1 MADTLKEILMARST
15 VAQARNERDGIPAKS
30 NLVVLQMTPEHLIAR
45 VRAGFE
51 YQEFELLRKRLELS
65 LRDLARLT
73 QIPERTLMR
82 RKQAGRLDPSE
93 SEKLLRLERLLAL
106 AEEMFRDVDKA
117 LRWLKTPKSAL
128 DGNTPLEYAATEVGA
143 REVENLI
150 GRIRHGVFS

>member
-1 MADTLKEILMARST
+1 MTRST
-15 VAQARNERDGIPAKS
+15 VARIRNEHDGAPVQAD
-30 NLVVLQMTPEHLIAR
+30 LAVLQATPEQLIAR

-51 YQEFELLRKRLELS
+51 YQEFEALRKRLELS

-82 RKQAGRLDPSE
+82 RKQVGRLDPSE
-93 SEKLLRLERLLAL
+93 SERLLRLERLLAL
-106 AEEMFRDVDKA
+106 AEEMFRDADKA
-117 LRWLKTPKSAL
+117 LRWLKTPKSAFG
-128 DGNTPLEYAATEVGA
+128 GNVPLEYATTEVGA